1 MKAQKK
7 NKNKNTNK
15 KKINEAA
22 KIEGKRNARGE
33 YSAQYRQLT

>member
-7 NKNKNTNK
+7 TKTKTLTK